1 VRACV
6 DPMMWQW
13 LHYAPGCNTRRS
25 DVCALDTNTS
35 SSSGVMHR
43 RSRRVSSEAGGGF
56 GIENCPARRAPT
68 PQESVHSSS
77 DREQVT
83 AQIGP
88 SVSPMA
94 HSRGAHSGSAKQ
106 ASASSVSEQAVRMF
120 LILLN
125 AFTEPASESANSVLS
140 WSCVFTHSMCI
151 VFLYL
156 PGAYLHA
163 G

>member
-1 VRACV
+1 
-6 DPMMWQW
+6 MMWRW

-35 SSSGVMHR
+35 SSSGMMHR
-43 RSRRVSSEAGGGF
+43 RSRRVSSEASGGF
-56 GIENCPARRAPT
+56 GNENCPARRAPT

-77 DREQVT
+77 DREQVV

-88 SVSPMA
+88 SLSPVA
-94 HSRGAHSGSAKQ
+94 HSRGAQSGSAKQ
-106 ASASSVSEQAVRMF
+106 ASSSVSGQAVRMF
-120 LILLN
+120 PILLN
-125 AFTEPASESANSVLS
+125 VFTEPASKSSNFVLS
-140 WSCVFTHSMCI
+140 WSCVFTHSMGI
-151 VFLYL
+151 VFLCL

>member
-1 VRACV
+1 
-6 DPMMWQW
+6 MMWRW

-35 SSSGVMHR
+35 SSSGMVHR
-43 RSRRVSSEAGGGF
+43 RSRRVSSEASGGF
-56 GIENCPARRAPT
+56 GIENCPPRRAPT

-77 DREQVT
+77 DREQVV

-94 HSRGAHSGSAKQ
+94 HSRGAQSGSAKQ
-106 ASASSVSEQAVRMF
+106 ASTSSVSEQAVRTF

-125 AFTEPASESANSVLS
+125 AFTDPASESSNSVLS
-140 WSCVFTHSMCI
+140 WSFVFTHSVCI
-151 VFLYL
+151 VFLCL
-156 PGAYLHA
+156 RRAYLHA